1 MAAFWLIGTA
11 QVICTVSYPRNK
23 SKFWLFCM
31 WSLEGLYHALIPKT
45 DDRDKGRRHDCRLLV
60 ALFSYQYNGKSQW
73 RARCPAKWWEHSP
86 VPPSE
91 CDLGFKSGHECHY
104 VGWVCCWFSPLLW
117 VVFSRY
123 SWFSLSSKTDT
134 SKFQFNLECTDKV
147 KTFFKNSYF
156 VHVSALFVNKLQL
169 QGCCCEVVMSAVGY
183 LKLKLE
189 VQVLWLMLITL
200 VIHLLAYSF
209 VRWHSLAV
217 VQHPSVVQHF

>member
-1 MAAFWLIGTA
+1 MAAFWLIETA
-11 QVICTVSYPRNK
+11 QVICIVSYPRKK
-23 SKFWLFCM
+23 SRLWLFCM
-31 WSLEGLYHALIPKT
+31 WSMEGLYHAFIPKT
-45 DDRDKGRRHDCRLLV
+45 DDRDKGRGHDCRLLV

-91 CDLGFKSGHECHY
+91 CDLGFNSGHGCHY

-123 SWFSLSSKTDT
+123 SWFSFSSKTDT
-134 SKFQFNLECTDKV
+134 SKFQFNLECTDKF
-147 KTFFKNSYF
+147 KTVFKNSYF

-169 QGCCCEVVMSAVGY
+169 QGCCCEVVMSVVGY

-200 VIHLLAYSF
+200 VIRLPYSLI
-209 VRWHSLAV
+209 RWHSLAV
-217 VQHPSVVQHF
+217 VQHPLVVQHF